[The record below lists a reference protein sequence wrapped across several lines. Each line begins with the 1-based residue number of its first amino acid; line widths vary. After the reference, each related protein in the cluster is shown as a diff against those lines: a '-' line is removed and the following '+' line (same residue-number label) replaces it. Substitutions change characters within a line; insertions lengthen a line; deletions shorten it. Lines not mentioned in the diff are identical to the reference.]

1 MNVFDLYAKLGID
14 SSEYDKGLDDAES
27 KSKSAGSKIAS
38 ALGGAAK
45 VGAAAMAAIGT
56 SAVAAGAAL
65 VNGTKGVAEYGDNID
80 KMSQK
85 MGMSA
90 EAYQEWDAIM
100 QHSGTSIESL
110 QGSMKTMSNQAE
122 KNAKEFQKL
131 GISQEE
137 LASLS
142 KEDLFSKV
150 ITGLQGMEEGT
161 ERTAIASKLLGRG
174 AVELGALL
182 NTSAE
187 DTEAMRQRV
196 HELGGVMS
204 DDAVKA
210 AAAFQDQ
217 LQDMQTSFQ
226 GLSRNML
233 SEFLPSITEVMSGFT
248 EIFSGNG
255 EGGISTVTNGV
266 NMLVDNI
273 SQAIPQL
280 LQVGSNIIVTL
291 GTAIANNLPTL
302 LTAGTQAVIT
312 IIKGMVQ
319 NLPQIVKAGVEAIV
333 SLAQGISESLPQ
345 LIPAIVDAVI
355 MIAEV
360 LIDNIDVLID
370 AGIQIMTALIDGFIE
385 AEPKLIEKM
394 PELLEKMAIAII
406 SGAVK
411 LGSAMIKLA
420 GVMIK
425 NFVSRIPDYAKAAVK
440 IINVISN
447 ALLGAVD
454 GLIKIGVQL
463 VQGIWSGII
472 SATSWLKS
480 KITGW
485 VGNVVSFL
493 KNLFGIHSPSTVMR
507 DVIGKNLALGVWA
520 GWDAEN
526 PIDRINSDIAAIE
539 QPTITAKAGI
549 TSQTVSDQSQSEQKT
564 FLTEGDIMRI
574 LEALSITLYNITE
587 IDGKEIKKDSY
598 KYTLNR
604 LNDETR
610 AVRLAT
616 GG

>member
-1 MNVFDLYAKLGID
+1 MDLLELFVKIGVDD
-14 SSEYDKGLDDAES
+14 SGLDSGLSNAES
-27 KSKSAGSKIAS
+27 KASGFGSKV
-38 ALGGAAK
+38 GKVFGTDKK
-45 VGAAAMAAIGT
+45 VGVAAMAAIGT
-56 SAVAAGAAL
+56 STVAAGTAL
-65 VNGTKGVAEYGDNID
+65 VNGAKGVAEYGDNID

-122 KNAKEFQKL
+122 KNAEEFQKL

-150 ITGLQGMEEGT
+150 ISGLQGMEEGT

-187 DTEAMRQRV
+187 ETEAMRQRV

-210 AAAFQDQ
+210 SAAFQDQ

-273 SQAIPQL
+273 SQAIPKL

-291 GTAIANNLPTL
+291 GTAITRNLPTL

-312 IIKGMVQ
+312 IIKGIVQ

-333 SLAQGISESLPQ
+333 SLAQGISESLPE
-345 LIPAIVDAVI
+345 LIPAIVDAVMTI
-355 MIAEV
+355 VEV
-360 LIDNIDVLID
+360 LADNADVLID
-370 AGIQIMTALIDGFIE
+370 AGIQIITALIDGFIN
-385 AEPKLIEKM
+385 AEPQFLEKM
-394 PELLEKMAIAII
+394 PELLEKLARALI

-411 LGSAMIKLA
+411 LGEAMIQIA
-420 GVMIK
+420 GIMIK
-425 NFVSRIPDYAKAAVK
+425 NFVSKIPEYAKAAGK
-440 IINVISN
+440 IVAVI
-447 ALLGAVD
+447 ADTLRGAVG
-454 GLIKIGVQL
+454 GLIKIGVHM
-463 VQGIWSGII
+463 VEGIWKGISSGTDWIKARI
-472 SATSWLKS
+472 KE
-480 KITGW
+480 W
-485 VGNVVSFL
+485 VGNVVDFFQKVL
-493 KNLFGIHSPSTVMR
+493 HIGSPSKLMADKV
-507 DVIGKNLALGVWA
+507 GKWMGLGVYK
-520 GWDAEN
+520 GWEDNNPVDMINDDLNGLTNGIAVNVGQASGNSKTGTSIIDYDKLADA
-526 PIDRINSDIAAIE
+526 
-539 QPTITAKAGI
+539 TVTAFTRAGI
-549 TSQTVSDQSQSEQKT
+549 
-564 FLTEGDIMRI
+564 GI
-574 LEALSITLYNITE
+574 E
-587 IDGKEIKKDSY
+587 IDKREFGRI
-598 KYTLNR
+598 
-604 LNDETR
+604 TR
-610 AVRLAT
+610 GVIAY
-616 GG
+616 G